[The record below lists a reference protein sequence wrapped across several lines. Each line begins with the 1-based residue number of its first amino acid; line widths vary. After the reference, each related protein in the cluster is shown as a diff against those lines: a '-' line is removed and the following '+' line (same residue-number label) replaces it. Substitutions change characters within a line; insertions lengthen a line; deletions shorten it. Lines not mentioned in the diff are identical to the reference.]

1 MSYSTEILKK
11 LREQTNVSVMAC
23 KKALD
28 EAAGD
33 YNAAC
38 EILRKES
45 ELVALKK
52 SERETKAG
60 VIDSYIHSNKK
71 IGVLVELKSE
81 TDFVA
86 NTNEFQKLAHDIA
99 MHIAAYNPQT
109 SEELFNQEYIR
120 DPGTTVEAT
129 LKEAIQKFGEKI
141 EISRFERFSL

>member
-1 MSYSTEILKK
+1 MPYSTEILKK
-11 LREQTNVSVMAC
+11 LRDQTNVSVMAC

-28 EAAGD
+28 EAGGD
-33 YNAAC
+33 YEKAS

-71 IGVLVELKSE
+71 IGVLIELKSE

-86 NTNEFQKLAHDIA
+86 NTGEFQKLAHDIA
-99 MHIAAYNPQT
+99 MHIAAANPRST
-109 SEELFNQEYIR
+109 EELLEQEYIR
-120 DPGTTVEAT
+120 NPETNIGSM
-129 LKEAIQKFGEKI
+129 LKEAMHKFGEKI
-141 EISRFERFSL
+141 EINRFERFSL